1 MSTAGAITSEA
12 YSGCHSIKQLG
23 IFRSCLVAI
32 PLRNSSSL
40 SNSSP
45 VPISFSWVENGTVR
59 VLCLDKKHNTQHN
72 TTQHNI
78 AFVIQRNTT

>member
-45 VPISFSWVENGTVR
+45 VPISFSWGENGTVR
-59 VLCLDKKHNTQHN
+59 VLCLDKKTQY
-72 TTQHNI
+72 TTQHN
-78 AFVIQRNTT
+78 ATQHNVRNST